1 MYAKSNIT
9 IANIIEAA
17 EGCFVAKNFNDVTMS
32 EIAEQAEVTK
42 GALYHHFSGKEALY
56 LTMMHS
62 YLEEIEAMAVATAVS
77 HPGTA
82 RNRLHN
88 LAYSFLQL
96 PLNKQK
102 LMHLVR
108 RDINIFKDPVR
119 SELVRAY
126 QKTLPEKAEAII
138 HDGILSGEIAATD
151 ARLLAW
157 EYVALVEVVLGDYA
171 RQVLGGAGE
180 TASYVM
186 NLFFN
191 GAASK

>member
-1 MYAKSNIT
+1 MYEKSNIT
-9 IANIIEAA
+9 IANILGAA
-17 EGCFVAKNFNDVTMS
+17 EERFIAKNYNDVTMS
-32 EIAEQAEVTK
+32 EIAERAQVTK
-42 GALYHHFSGKEALY
+42 GALYHHFSGKESLY

-62 YLEEIEAMAVATAVS
+62 YLEEIGAMVVATAVS
-77 HPGTA
+77 QPGTA

-88 LAYSFLQL
+88 LAYSFLKL
-96 PLNKQK
+96 PINKQK
-102 LMHLVR
+102 LMRLVR
-108 RDINIFKDPVR
+108 RDINIFKDPMR
-119 SELVRAY
+119 TELVRAY

-138 HDGILSGEIAATD
+138 RDGILANEIAETD

-171 RQVLGGAGE
+171 RQVLGGAAE
-180 TASYVM
+180 TADYVM